1 MSARLQSLLYSQK
14 RRIIM
19 VPLLCLSKQAMQ
31 FLQTTGR
38 TRRTPSVASPSRTKI
53 PLLAADFMNL
63 ICQYSTSNPSRK
75 PLVRQQK
82 VQTTSTSP
90 LTTSATP
97 SLPTAPARSSLPHC
111 RWPRSTFGPCLH
123 VHEFNGGCGQ
133 LLVLASSFM
142 MNSITAAANMVLAST
157 LTMNSTMVNLA
168 LASHGQLLVIASLF
182 MMNSM
187 TAAANMVLASSLT
200 MNSTV
205 AVANF

>member
-111 RWPRSTFGPCLH
+111 PSPSPW
-123 VHEFNGGCGQ
+123 
-133 LLVLASSFM
+133 LAM
-142 MNSITAAANMVLAST
+142 GLAYHK
-157 LTMNSTMVNLA
+157 MDDENVE
-168 LASHGQLLVIASLF
+168 G
-182 MMNSM
+182 
-187 TAAANMVLASSLT
+187 
-200 MNSTV
+200 
-205 AVANF
+205 